1 MKIVPVLL
9 LAACLTVCLVGCAA
23 EQEAELCRIRFD
35 RGHGSIWGNQL
46 TVEVCP
52 EEIILLRYIPEGA
65 TDLELVE
72 HLPITNAQWEALR
85 NALETMKLKKEGSS
99 FWRRVFQGTKVDG
112 GEFRKLVLY
121 WKTDGGEEAF
131 SYVWPQG
138 PEAEA
143 AEKLLEGL
151 IPTVQQGG

>member
-1 MKIVPVLL
+1 MRKVPVLL

-23 EQEAELCRIRFD
+23 EQEPQLCRIRFD
-35 RGHGSIWGNQL
+35 RGHGSLWGNQL

-52 EEIILLRYIPEGA
+52 EEIILLRYIPEEA
-65 TDLELVE
+65 VDMELVE
-72 HLPITNAQWEALR
+72 HLPITDAQWDALCD
-85 NALETMKLKKEGSS
+85 ALGAMKLKKERAP
-99 FWRRVFQGTKVDG
+99 FWRSLLPNNKLDG

-121 WKTDGGEEAF
+121 WKTDRGEEAV

-143 AEKLLEGL
+143 AEKMLEGL
-151 IPTVQQGG
+151 IPAVQQGG